1 MQNAESNTVSYLTFI
16 DGACSGNPGPGG
28 WGSVILNQTSQSV
41 VELGGGSDQTTNNIM
56 ELSGLVETLK
66 FLDLQSREIP
76 FRANIFMDSQYVLNG
91 AKTWRLNWKK
101 KGWRK
106 ADNSP
111 VMNLEIWKNLDQ
123 ILENLLERG
132 CQFEWNF
139 VKAHS
144 GNPANE
150 RVDEIAVQ
158 FSKKIQADLFKGRLS
173 DLSYDLLGSV

>member
-1 MQNAESNTVSYLTFI
+1 MEHLNPNTASYLTFI

-28 WGSVILNQTSQSV
+28 WGSVVLDQSTQTV
-41 VELGGGSDQTTNNIM
+41 TELGGGSDQTTNNIM

-66 FLDLQSREIP
+66 FLDFKNRENP
-76 FRANIFMDSQYVLNG
+76 FRVSIFMDSQNVLNG
-91 AKTWRLNWKK
+91 SKTWRINWKK

-123 ILENLLERG
+123 ILENLLARG

-158 FSKKIQADLFKGRLS
+158 YSKKIPANLFSGRLADLR
-173 DLSYDLLGSV
+173 YDLLGST